1 MGIMQMPLLCHT
13 ISIMNCALY
22 IHIPF
27 CARKCLYCDFISVP
41 FTEEMAQGY
50 IRALCNELTLRKDL
64 ATPLDTVYI
73 GGGTPSLLG
82 AALFSGLFDCISDT
96 CIISSEAEIT
106 VEANPGT
113 VDSNTLDVLLSRG
126 ANRLS
131 IGVQSFQDSELK
143 TLGRIHTADEAER
156 AIAVVKSSGFI
167 NISLDLMYGI
177 PGQSMSSWK
186 DSLAKAVRSAPTH
199 ISAYQLTPEKKTPLY
214 GLLSSGR
221 LDLLDEDLI
230 IDMYHYAIDFLG
242 AHGYGHYEVSNFALP
257 GRACRHNLNYWNRG
271 EYAGV
276 GAGAHSFIDSSRFY
290 NTGDVTEYVA
300 ELSAGRLPKTQ
311 EKTLTAGE
319 AIQECIF
326 LGLRKT
332 TGICLSDL
340 LLSTVDIT
348 AASQDLARQGYLNID
363 DGYLHLTRQGMLV
376 SNMVIVKLLQAL
388 NL

>member
-1 MGIMQMPLLCHT
+1 
-13 ISIMNCALY
+13 MNCALY

-27 CARKCLYCDFISVP
+27 CVRKCLYCDFISVP
-41 FTEEMAQGY
+41 FTEEMARGY
-50 IRALCNELTLRKDL
+50 IRALCIELTLRQDL

-82 AALFSGLFDCISDT
+82 TTLLFGLFNCISDT
-96 CIISSEAEIT
+96 CIISSQAEIT

-113 VDSNTLDVLLSRG
+113 VDSNTLGVLLSRG
-126 ANRLS
+126 VNRLS
-131 IGVQSFQDSELK
+131 IGVQSFQDNELK
-143 TLGRIHTADEAER
+143 TLGRIHTADEAVH
-156 AIAVVKSSGFI
+156 AIAAVTSSGFS

-177 PGQSMSSWK
+177 PCQSMSSWK
-186 DSLAKAVRSAPTH
+186 DSLSKAVRSAPAH
-199 ISAYQLTPEKKTPLY
+199 ISAYELTPEKNTPLY

-257 GRACRHNLNYWNRG
+257 GQACRHNLNYWNRG

-300 ELSAGRLPKTQ
+300 ELSGGRLTKTQ
-311 EKTLTAGE
+311 EKTLTPGE
-319 AIQECIF
+319 AIEEYIF

-332 TGICLSDL
+332 IGICLSDP
-340 LLSTVDIT
+340 LLSKVDIT
-348 AASQDLARQGYLNID
+348 AASRNLARQGYLKID
-363 DGYLHLTRQGMLV
+363 GDYLHLTRQGMLV
-376 SNMVIVKLLQAL
+376 SNMVIIKLLQAL